1 MKNRAFRI
9 ILAVLLIGSVA
20 LLSGCG
26 KSKPDQPV
34 VDSVQQPQEQ
44 TSISEET
51 FELHGDYAI
60 DITNLGM
67 ALKFYLRI
75 AEDNSFVLSAN
86 RQFSDNRG
94 SGTIGEMSGTYL
106 MIYSDS
112 TPESSKTA
120 TFERVGPN
128 LVFRSTL
135 PYGTAKISF
144 EKEDDENP
152 EIVYNLTADKYVY
165 EEYYDTYLGFD
176 HVDGVDYNYVLELGA
191 GAKYKLTSR
200 YNEGEETAAF
210 IEMGSF
216 RIGAGG
222 ILITPE
228 SEEELAGS
236 IAGDGALEIA
246 VRSIAT
252 SDRVNT
258 VFRVATTAEHVGTW
272 YAQDEAGTSA
282 SLELDYF
289 GGYLFSSS
297 NAYTEEGAFEVSQ
310 GTITFTQEG
319 QEPITG
325 TKGGYMLQASFASQ
339 PWIFY
344 DAAIQGEFT
353 GGTMVNE
360 AFRANLELRANG
372 SFSLEIVDEEN
383 ETALVDEVGLFTIA
397 AGPMAF
403 MVTLTSDQETV
414 RVGQIWPTGLN
425 MTFDIGGTNYSFLL
439 TK

>member
-1 MKNRAFRI
+1 MKKRAFHI
-9 ILAVLLIGSVA
+9 TLAVLLIGVMV

-26 KSKPDQPV
+26 KSEPTKTV
-34 VDSVQQPQEQ
+34 VDQAKPQEQ
-44 TSISEET
+44 APVAEET

-75 AEDNSFVLSAN
+75 AEDNTFVLSAN

-94 SGTIGEMSGTYL
+94 SGTIGELSGTYL

-128 LVFRSTL
+128 LIFRSTL
-135 PYGTAKISF
+135 PYGSAKIAF

-152 EIVYNLTADKYVY
+152 EIVYNLTADRYVY

-176 HVDGVDYNYVLELGA
+176 HVDGVDYSYVLELGA
-191 GAKYKLTSR
+191 GAKYKLVSR
-200 YNEGEETAAF
+200 HEDGTVAF
-210 IEMGSF
+210 TEVGSF
-216 RIGAGG
+216 RIAAGN
-222 ILITPE
+222 ILITPQG
-228 SEEELAGS
+228 EEKLTGF
-236 IAGDGALEIA
+236 ITDDGALELA
-246 VRSIAT
+246 VRPTAAT
-252 SDRVNT
+252 DRIKT

-272 YAQDEAGTSA
+272 YAQDDAGTSA

-297 NAYTEEGAFEVSQ
+297 KDAYTEEGAFEVNQ
-310 GTITFTQEG
+310 GAITFTKEG
-319 QEPITG
+319 QEPVVG
-325 TKGGYMLQASFASQ
+325 TKSGYLLQASFASQ
-339 PWIFY
+339 PWTFY

-353 GGTMVNE
+353 GATMVNE
-360 AFRANLELRANG
+360 AFQANLKLQANG
-372 SFSLEIVDEEN
+372 SFALEIVDEEN
-383 ETALVDEVGLFTIA
+383 EVSLVDETGLFAIT

-403 MVTLTSDQETV
+403 MLTLTSDQDTV

-425 MTFDIGGTNYSFLL
+425 MTFDIDGTDYSFLL